1 MDEKHT
7 TGEAVTPEPASTP
20 YEAPRVESV
29 LTADDLTR
37 EVQYAGAPS
46 QFDGIPG

>member
-1 MDEKHT
+1 MDDKQTAE
-7 TGEAVTPEPASTP
+7 VITPEGAAAQ

-37 EVQYAGAPS
+37 EVQYAGAAS
-46 QFDGIPG
+46 QVDSIVG